1 VRAEFQGSRFKFE
14 AGWDRAGNWGLG
26 TLEDPPPDV
35 VGYPTSVADLVTRR
49 DFFAC
54 FKLESEN
61 FKLPPPPDVVG
72 YFGGTGNILLA
83 IPISGP
89 CYGGLA

>member
-1 VRAEFQGSRFKFE
+1 MPSHWELATGDFLKTRLLTS
-14 AGWDRAGNWGLG
+14 
-26 TLEDPPPDV
+26 
-35 VGYPTSVADLVTRR
+35 GYPTSVADQVTRR